1 MRRPLSLLAGMLVLL
16 VAVALMRT
24 WIAVDADTIARP
36 GPFDELPAM
45 PPAGLATSSLALGL
59 LLLGALLAG
68 EMATLARLPR
78 VSGALVWGILVGPE
92 LHAATGLPWPPLL
105 PGEELAYLEL
115 IDALAVSL
123 IGLVAGSE
131 IRVDFLRESGTT
143 VAKLVTCQAGC
154 VLLAAT
160 GGLVALSGSLPLL
173 GEVTAVDA
181 WFMALLIGVVS
192 VANSP
197 AIVVAMIR
205 EAGASGFFAR
215 TAMSMTVAKDLLL
228 VVAFTVLLAW
238 WTAAGHGGGGAALKV
253 AWHLSGSLLAGLVVA
268 GVLFMLA
275 WGTRARLDLLLVV
288 IGFAIALAGRL
299 LEIAPLLAGITAGF
313 ALVNFAPQRSRPL
326 FGAIE
331 NLLPATYALFFAV
344 AGARIGVMALLTLWP
359 LAAVVAG
366 LRLLGNVAGLQIGC
380 RWSGITGPTR
390 AWLWTS
396 MIPQAGVTIALA
408 TEART
413 ALQDEPWTVTLHALL
428 LSVVAIHELLGP
440 PLLRLGLLRSGE
452 VRR

>member
-1 MRRPLSLLAGMLVLL
+1 
-16 VAVALMRT
+16 
-24 WIAVDADTIARP
+24 
-36 GPFDELPAM
+36 
-45 PPAGLATSSLALGL
+45 
-59 LLLGALLAG
+59 
-68 EMATLARLPR
+68 
-78 VSGALVWGILVGPE
+78 
-92 LHAATGLPWPPLL
+92 
-105 PGEELAYLEL
+105 
-115 IDALAVSL
+115 
-123 IGLVAGSE
+123 
-131 IRVDFLRESGTT
+131 
-143 VAKLVTCQAGC
+143 
-154 VLLAAT
+154 
-160 GGLVALSGSLPLL
+160 
-173 GEVTAVDA
+173 VTAVDA